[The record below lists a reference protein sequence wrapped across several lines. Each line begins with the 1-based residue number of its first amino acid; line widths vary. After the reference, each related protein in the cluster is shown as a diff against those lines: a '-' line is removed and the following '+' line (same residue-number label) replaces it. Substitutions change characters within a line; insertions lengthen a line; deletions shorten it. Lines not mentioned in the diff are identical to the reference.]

1 MLVFVMQVK
10 SKEITNSWDIL
21 SKLVERCVKSACN
34 QTSNDEFGLYPCGG
48 SN

>member
-1 MLVFVMQVK
+1 MLVFVIPVK

-21 SKLVERCVKSACN
+21 SKLVERCVKCACH
-34 QTSNDEFGLYPCGG
+34 QTSIDEFGLYPCGG